1 MSSGKTYL
9 LFGGGGF
16 IGSHLAEC
24 LLEDGCCVKI
34 FDKINFKRSNISH
47 IEHQIEVIEGDFNN
61 RVEVRQ
67 ALKAVDIVVHLV
79 SSTIPSVSMDNIQY
93 DIETNLVASVNLL
106 QECVKNGTINKVA
119 FISSGGTVYGE
130 PQSIPIPV
138 GHPLN
143 PISSYG
149 IIKSAIEYYF
159 LLFQRTYGLSC
170 NILRFSNPYGERQN
184 PNGQQGVVPIFLR
197 KILNDEKISIW
208 GDGEI
213 IRDYIYI
220 KDAVRAVANAVST
233 DDSSAIYNIGSGT
246 GLSLNELLQAMQ
258 DVCHKTA
265 QIEYIERRA
274 FDVPRNILDISVTRE
289 KLNWAPQININEGLE
304 LMRNYLSE
312 SSQDIS
318 A

>member
-1 MSSGKTYL
+1 
-9 LFGGGGF
+9 
-16 IGSHLAEC
+16 
-24 LLEDGCCVKI
+24 
-34 FDKINFKRSNISH
+34 
-47 IEHQIEVIEGDFNN
+47 
-61 RVEVRQ
+61 
-67 ALKAVDIVVHLV
+67 
-79 SSTIPSVSMDNIQY
+79 
-93 DIETNLVASVNLL
+93 
-106 QECVKNGTINKVA
+106 
-119 FISSGGTVYGE
+119 
-130 PQSIPIPV
+130 
-138 GHPLN
+138 
-143 PISSYG
+143 
-149 IIKSAIEYYF
+149 
-159 LLFQRTYGLSC
+159 LSC